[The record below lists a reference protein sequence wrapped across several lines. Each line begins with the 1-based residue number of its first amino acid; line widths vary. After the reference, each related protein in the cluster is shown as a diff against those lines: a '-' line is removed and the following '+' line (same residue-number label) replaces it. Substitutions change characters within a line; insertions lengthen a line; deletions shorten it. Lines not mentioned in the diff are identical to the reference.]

1 MELLVEGKRVRLG
14 MTRDVYELAS
24 QEGEEFTRK
33 VMKVLHEKRK
43 QIRGRNPLT
52 EVQDARLRDLR
63 QVLSVH

>member
-1 MELLVEGKRVRLG
+1 MELLVEGRRIALG
-14 MTRDVYELAS
+14 MTRDVYDLAK

-43 QIRGRNPLT
+43 NIYGRSPVT

-63 QVLSVH
+63 QVLRQH